1 MNSIIIFTDGG
12 SRGNPGEAAIGIFIT
27 NEKNDILVKIGKRIG
42 VDTNNVAEY
51 KAVIEALNWL
61 LSNKGL
67 VSQYES
73 IKFYTDSQL
82 VFSQLSGL
90 FKVKNETIRS
100 LVFTVNQKKEEL
112 GASVSWEHIPREKN
126 HEADLLVNL
135 ALDNLL

>member
-27 NEKNDILVKIGKRIG
+27 NKNNEILAKIGKRIG

-67 VSQYES
+67 ASQYDS

-82 VFSQLSGL
+82 VFSQLSGV
-90 FKVKNETIRS
+90 FKVKNETIRN
-100 LVFTVNQKKEEL
+100 LVFTVNKKKEEL
-112 GASVSWEHIPREKN
+112 GISISWEHIPRGKN